1 MLGYSAWPCA
11 LPGSVTSGSR
21 CAGRRSARHQDGLAD
36 RGPGLDRRVRFG
48 GLGQR
53 ENLAD
58 RRAQAPGSRESES
71 LLDERP
77 VVLGGADHGVA
88 RDELDAAADY
98 SSPGWAAQVRAVT
111 GTLDVVF
118 DGVG

>member
-1 MLGYSAWPCA
+1 MLVYSAWPCA

-58 RRAQAPGSRESES
+58 RRAPLAAGIAPRAAA
-71 LLDERP
+71 LLAAALTLRD
-77 VVLGGADHGVA
+77 VGVLGLA
-88 RDELDAAADY
+88 LCL
-98 SSPGWAAQVRAVT
+98 T
-111 GTLDVVF
+111 GISHQRLALRR
-118 DGVG
+118 